1 MGAARTARAQADP
14 VKAAEE
20 EALRRQE
27 TTIVLRQNLARAQ
40 DLEKRGDLKPAA
52 SLYEECTKLVK
63 KLGSVGVD
71 AEHRMAMAGLNSVR
85 LNLAQQA
92 FRRADFKEADTQMK
106 LLLDY
111 DPTSQQG
118 LAFRKYSN
126 DVAAAHKGRMP
137 SPETLAL
144 IPQFQ
149 AKKVEVATM
158 VQDAKLLYEMRLF
171 EQAEEKLKQAI
182 KEDPANQVAYYYMNL
197 IHEARYGDEARRR
210 DNMQKTRLVEVE
222 KAWQIPVK
230 RELLPSPNPYVRT
243 NVPNTSSKVRQALLA
258 KMEKIVI
265 PELFFDGL
273 PLTEVVKFLSDE
285 CKKADPQKKG
295 LNFIINPFLDDT
307 PTTRNVAPAGGLFGD
322 PMAGGAGAPG
332 APPLLDAFGAPI
344 AAAPAA
350 APAQKID
357 LENVII
363 KISPPIRELALIY
376 ALDAI
381 TKAADQKIKFIVE
394 DYAIVFT
401 PKSQD
406 PPQLFI
412 RTYKV
417 DPNTFVQGLEGVTS
431 FSLDTIGGSSGGGQG
446 GGGGGRG
453 GGGGGRGGGGGG
465 QGGGQGGQGEGG
477 VTIPRVDVAGGGFGG
492 QGGGQGGGGGGGQGG
507 GGQGG
512 QGGGG
517 ALSFVTR
524 TNNTAAI
531 STMVR
536 DYFQAAGVNLGT
548 NATGGAATQVFFNDR
563 TGVLMV
569 RAALQDLEIIE
580 HAIEILNI
588 APQQITIESKF
599 AEVTQQDNKGLGFN
613 WSIGNF
619 LINNGNFIASAGT
632 QPSFTGAP
640 SAANPAGTFPGVP
653 GVGTGTGTAANQL
666 NTGTLTVPS
675 SSDGF
680 LTSGLRNQIGIG
692 SQQGSMPTLAT
703 LTGILTDPQFRMVI
717 NALEQRAGVDV
728 LSAPRVTTL
737 SGRQAQVQ
745 VVDMPTI
752 VTGLNLTQ
760 TAAGGQGQGGG
771 FGNTSSGVASAANFD
786 TQSLP
791 FGPVL
796 DVLPYVSADGFSIQM
811 TLIPT
816 FTEFLG
822 YDDPGPFIPQAQSV
836 GGSTVGVP
844 LTAVLPLPRMRT
856 RQVVTSAIVW
866 DGQTIMLG
874 GLISEDVRNVKDKVP
889 VLGDLPLLGRLFR
902 SESKSTSKKNL
913 IIFVTPTLVDPAG
926 NRVHTDEELPFAK
939 DSVPGQP
946 WLNRDRNH
954 RSGW

>member
-1 MGAARTARAQADP
+1 
-14 VKAAEE
+14 
-20 EALRRQE
+20 
-27 TTIVLRQNLARAQ
+27 
-40 DLEKRGDLKPAA
+40 
-52 SLYEECTKLVK
+52 
-63 KLGSVGVD
+63 
-71 AEHRMAMAGLNSVR
+71 
-85 LNLAQQA
+85 
-92 FRRADFKEADTQMK
+92 
-106 LLLDY
+106 
-111 DPTSQQG
+111 
-118 LAFRKYSN
+118 
-126 DVAAAHKGRMP
+126 
-137 SPETLAL
+137 
-144 IPQFQ
+144 
-149 AKKVEVATM
+149 
-158 VQDAKLLYEMRLF
+158 
-171 EQAEEKLKQAI
+171 
-182 KEDPANQVAYYYMNL
+182 
-197 IHEARYGDEARRR
+197 
-210 DNMQKTRLVEVE
+210 
-222 KAWQIPVK
+222 
-230 RELLPSPNPYVRT
+230 
-243 NVPNTSSKVRQALLA
+243 
-258 KMEKIVI
+258 
-265 PELFFDGL
+265 
-273 PLTEVVKFLSDE
+273 
-285 CKKADPQKKG
+285 
-295 LNFIINPFLDDT
+295 
-307 PTTRNVAPAGGLFGD
+307 
-322 PMAGGAGAPG
+322 
-332 APPLLDAFGAPI
+332 
-344 AAAPAA
+344 
-350 APAQKID
+350 
-357 LENVII
+357 
-363 KISPPIRELALIY
+363 
-376 ALDAI
+376 
-381 TKAADQKIKFIVE
+381 
-394 DYAIVFT
+394 
-401 PKSQD
+401 
-406 PPQLFI
+406 
-412 RTYKV
+412 
-417 DPNTFVQGLEGVTS
+417 
-431 FSLDTIGGSSGGGQG
+431 
-446 GGGGGRG
+446 
-453 GGGGGRGGGGGG
+453 
-465 QGGGQGGQGEGG
+465 
-477 VTIPRVDVAGGGFGG
+477 
-492 QGGGQGGGGGGGQGG
+492 
-507 GGQGG
+507 
-512 QGGGG
+512 
-517 ALSFVTR
+517 
-524 TNNTAAI
+524 
-531 STMVR
+531 MVR

-569 RAALQDLEIIE
+569 RATLQDLEIIE